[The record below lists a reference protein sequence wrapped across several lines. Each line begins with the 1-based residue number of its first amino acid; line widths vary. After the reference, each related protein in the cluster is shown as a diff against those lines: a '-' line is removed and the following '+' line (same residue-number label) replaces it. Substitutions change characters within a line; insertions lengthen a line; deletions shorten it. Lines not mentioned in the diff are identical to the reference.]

1 MENKR
6 RFTGRTWQ
14 NLQQKIKRIIE
25 RNKMK
30 YYGNVFRPPSE
41 ARSLIIQATIGC
53 SHNDC
58 TFCYMY
64 KDEPFI
70 VRKIEDIIEDL
81 EEIREYFPYYE
92 RVFIADGDALVL
104 KTEELV
110 KLIDYIN
117 ANMPNVKRIS
127 SYATAGDIN
136 RKSVEELK
144 TLYDKGLKM
153 LYIGFESGDDEI
165 LKDIKKGLTT
175 EDYIKAMDKCK
186 EVGFETSVTIIAGLG
201 GRAKWRE
208 NAIGT
213 AKLITRTKPTYV
225 SYLTMRIYKNA
236 PIYKDY
242 IEGKFE
248 MPSAEEILCEIRLF
262 LENVD
267 SEGTIFRSN
276 HASNYVL
283 LGGTLNEDREDL
295 IEAIDETLKKK
306 NFRPVM
312 FRSL

>member
-1 MENKR
+1 MN
-6 RFTGRTWQ
+6 
-14 NLQQKIKRIIE
+14 
-25 RNKMK
+25 

-70 VRKIEDIIEDL
+70 IRKIDDIIAEL
-81 EEIREYFPYYE
+81 ETIRDYFPQFE

-104 KTEELV
+104 KTTDLLRLLE
-110 KLIDYIN
+110 YIN
-117 ANMPNVKRIS
+117 KNFPNVNRIS

-144 TLYDKGLKM
+144 QLYDNGLKM

-165 LKDIKKGLTT
+165 LADIKKGLTT
-175 EDYIKAMDKCK
+175 EEYISAMEKCK
-186 EVGFETSVTIIAGLG
+186 KVKMQTSITIIAGLG
-201 GRAKWRE
+201 GREKWKQ
-208 NAIGT
+208 NAINT
-213 AKLITRTKPTYV
+213 AKLITKTKPDYV

-236 PIYKDY
+236 PIYEDY
-242 IEGKFE
+242 ISGKFE
-248 MPSAEEILCEIRLF
+248 MPSAEEILYEIRLF

-283 LGGTLNEDREDL
+283 LGGTLNKDISGL
-295 IEAIDETLKKK
+295 IETIDDTLRRK
-306 NFRPVM
+306 NFRLGM
-312 FRSL
+312 MRSL

>member
-1 MENKR
+1 
-6 RFTGRTWQ
+6 
-14 NLQQKIKRIIE
+14 
-25 RNKMK
+25 MK

-53 SHNDC
+53 SHNKC

-70 VRKIEDIIEDL
+70 IRDIDEVIADL
-81 EEIREYFPYYE
+81 EDAREYFPYYE

-104 KTEELV
+104 KTEDLL

-117 ANMPNVKRIS
+117 ENMPNVKRIA
-127 SYATAGDIN
+127 SYATAADIN
-136 RKSVEELK
+136 RKSVKELK
-144 TLYDKGLKM
+144 ALYERGLKI
-153 LYIGFESGDDEI
+153 LYIGFESGDEEI
-165 LKDIKKGLTT
+165 LRDIDKGLTT
-175 EDYIKAMDKCK
+175 YDYIRAMNKCK
-186 EVGFETSVTIIAGLG
+186 EVGFDTSVTIIAGLG
-201 GRAKWRE
+201 GREKWKQ

-213 AKLITRTKPTYV
+213 AKLITATKPTYV

-248 MPSAEEILCEIRLF
+248 MPSAEEILYEMRVF

-267 SEGTIFRSN
+267 SEGTVFRSN

-283 LGGTLNEDREDL
+283 LGGTLNEDKNAL
-295 IEAIDETLKKK
+295 IEAIDETLRRK
-306 NFRPVM
+306 NFRPGM
-312 FRSL
+312 LRSL

>member
-1 MENKR
+1 MR
-6 RFTGRTWQ
+6 
-14 NLQQKIKRIIE
+14 
-25 RNKMK
+25 

-41 ARSLIIQATIGC
+41 AKSLIIQATIGC

-70 VRKIEDIIEDL
+70 IRKMEDIIADL
-81 EEIREYFPYYE
+81 EEAREYFPYYE

-110 KLIDYIN
+110 KLLDYIN
-117 ANMPNVKRIS
+117 ENMPNVNRIA

-136 RKSVEELK
+136 RKSVEELQ
-144 TLYDKGLKM
+144 TLYDKGLKI
-153 LYIGFESGDDEI
+153 LYIGFESGDEEI
-165 LKDIKKGLTT
+165 LRDIKKGLTK
-175 EDYIKAMDKCK
+175 EDYINAMEKCK
-186 EVGFETSVTIIAGLG
+186 EVGFETSITIIAGLG
-201 GRAKWRE
+201 GREKWKQ
-208 NAIGT
+208 NALGT
-213 AKLITRTKPTYV
+213 ADLISKTKPTYV
-225 SYLTMRIYKNA
+225 SYLTMRIYKTA

-242 IEGKFE
+242 VEGKFE
-248 MPSAEEILCEIRLF
+248 MPSAEEILYEMKVF

-283 LGGTLNEDREDL
+283 LGGVLNEDTPSL
-295 IEAIDETLKKK
+295 ISAIDETLEKK
-306 NFRPVM
+306 NFRPGM
-312 FRSL
+312 LRGL